1 LKFVVRIRQEA
12 PTLLFLAYARE
23 GGKVMTILEA
33 ENQNLRRRMHEL
45 EMEFW
50 CFKETHARALQENEQ
65 LKGRIEILE
74 RLLKPGSDERV
85 HERVGAAFRVDGVNS
100 RGEAAMGVARN
111 VSAGGAFIETD
122 LHLLPGEL
130 MTMTFAL
137 VGRPFKCQAEVVRVM
152 EAGFGVRFS
161 IDLQQQAA
169 LHEMLTHL

>member
-1 LKFVVRIRQEA
+1 
-12 PTLLFLAYARE
+12 
-23 GGKVMTILEA
+23 MTILEA
-33 ENQNLRRRMHEL
+33 ENQNLRRRMREL
-45 EMEFW
+45 ELEIRSL
-50 CFKETHARALQENEQ
+50 KETHTRVLQENEQ

-85 HERVGAAFRVDGVNS
+85 HARVGAAFRVDGVNS

-130 MTMTFAL
+130 MTLTFAL

-152 EAGFGVRFS
+152 EAGFGVRFY

-169 LHEMLTHL
+169 LHEMLIHL

>member
-1 LKFVVRIRQEA
+1 LKFVVHIRQEA

-50 CFKETHARALQENEQ
+50 RFKETHTRVLQENEQ
-65 LKGRIEILE
+65 LKGRIEVLE
-74 RLLKPGSDERV
+74 RLLKPGSDERI
-85 HERVGAAFRVDGVNS
+85 HERVDATFRVDGVNS

-111 VSAGGAFIETD
+111 VSAGGVFIETN

-137 VGRPFKCQAEVVRVM
+137 VGQPFKCQAEVVRVM
-152 EAGFGVRFS
+152 EAGFGVRFY
-161 IDLQQQAA
+161 IDLQQQTA
-169 LHEMLTHL
+169 LREMLTHL

>member
-1 LKFVVRIRQEA
+1 
-12 PTLLFLAYARE
+12 
-23 GGKVMTILEA
+23 
-33 ENQNLRRRMHEL
+33 
-45 EMEFW
+45 
-50 CFKETHARALQENEQ
+50 
-65 LKGRIEILE
+65 
-74 RLLKPGSDERV
+74 
-85 HERVGAAFRVDGVNS
+85 VDGVNS

-152 EAGFGVRFS
+152 EAGFGVRFY